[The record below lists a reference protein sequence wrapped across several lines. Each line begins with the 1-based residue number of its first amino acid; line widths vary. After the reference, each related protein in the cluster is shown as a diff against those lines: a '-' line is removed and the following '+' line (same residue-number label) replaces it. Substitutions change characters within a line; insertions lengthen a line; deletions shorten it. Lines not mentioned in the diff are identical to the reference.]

1 MLFGKLELA
10 LLVSKL
16 EFGNKLII
24 IFQEF
29 TYSVHKDFYRNQCVD
44 KFYAESYQNI
54 ILRID
59 SYSQ

>member
-1 MLFGKLELA
+1 
-10 LLVSKL
+10 V
-16 EFGNKLII
+16 
-24 IFQEF
+24 
-29 TYSVHKDFYRNQCVD
+29 YSVHKDFYRNQCVD